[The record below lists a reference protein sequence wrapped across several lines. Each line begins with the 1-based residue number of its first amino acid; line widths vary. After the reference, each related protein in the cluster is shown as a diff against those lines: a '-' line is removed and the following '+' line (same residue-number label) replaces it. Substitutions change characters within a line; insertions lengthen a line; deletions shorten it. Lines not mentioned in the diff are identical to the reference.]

1 MESSRQ
7 ISVAGRIPFSRTFLA
22 LRYRDYRLYWFALS
36 VSLVG
41 VAFQTVA
48 QAWLV
53 YRLTGSAV
61 MLGLAGFIPAIV
73 SAPASVLGG
82 IIADRVSRRK
92 LVVLTQTMMAIPP
105 SGLAL
110 LIWLGQVQVWHVIAA
125 MAALGIVAAIDLP
138 SRTAMIP
145 NLVAT
150 EHVLNAQGLAS
161 AVRQG
166 AQIVG
171 PAVAGLTIAIAG
183 EAPCFLINGLTY
195 LAMALAVALMRPQP
209 ATGATRSRGLG
220 AAFGDGLRYTW
231 RHPVILGLFG
241 ILAAQGL
248 FLSPVVTL
256 MPVYAKDVLQLGVTG
271 MGWLTS
277 AIGAGALVGALLVA
291 NIPEGRRGRILMIAA
306 VILPFIA
313 AIFALSR
320 RVPLSVS
327 ALVLIGV
334 GTVLLTAITSTM
346 LLTIVPD
353 EVRGRVN
360 SLGVLVYLGAPYV
373 AGLPAGYIAE
383 KAGASVALVLGG
395 VLFLLSLLVINL
407 KVPALRRQV

>member
-1 MESSRQ
+1 
-7 ISVAGRIPFSRTFLA
+7 
-22 LRYRDYRLYWFALS
+22 
-36 VSLVG
+36 
-41 VAFQTVA
+41 
-48 QAWLV
+48 
-53 YRLTGSAV
+53 
-61 MLGLAGFIPAIV
+61 
-73 SAPASVLGG
+73 
-82 IIADRVSRRK
+82 
-92 LVVLTQTMMAIPP
+92 
-105 SGLAL
+105 
-110 LIWLGQVQVWHVIAA
+110 
-125 MAALGIVAAIDLP
+125 
-138 SRTAMIP
+138 
-145 NLVAT
+145 
-150 EHVLNAQGLAS
+150 
-161 AVRQG
+161 
-166 AQIVG
+166 
-171 PAVAGLTIAIAG
+171 
-183 EAPCFLINGLTY
+183 
-195 LAMALAVALMRPQP
+195 
-209 ATGATRSRGLG
+209 
-220 AAFGDGLRYTW
+220 LRYTW